1 MKALILAAGKGTRMR
16 ELTESLPKPMVQV
29 KGVPILERIITGMRD
44 EAGIKEFF
52 LIVGYKKEI
61 VQEHFGDG
69 SKLGVSITY
78 GEQVVQ
84 DGTGKAPEIAQEWI
98 GSDRF
103 LMSYGDILIDA
114 PDYAFLT
121 SEFTAPAD
129 GVIALKAGEDLKKG
143 GAVVLD
149 DNDWMLQLIEKTDN
163 PPPNAYYNAGIYLLS
178 PRIFEHTATLEKSA
192 RGEYEFTDALT
203 GLVESGGKLK
213 GVQLRQS
220 WVDVRDPE
228 VLAELNKE

>member
-29 KGVPILERIITGMRD
+29 KGVPILERIITGLRD
-44 EAGIKEFF
+44 AAGITEFF
-52 LIVGYKKEI
+52 LIVGYKKAI
-61 VQEHFGDG
+61 VMEHFGDG
-69 SKLGVSITY
+69 SRLGVAVTY

-84 DGTGKAPEIAQEWI
+84 DGTGKAPEIAKEWI
-98 GSDRF
+98 GADRF

-114 PDYAFLT
+114 PDYAFLA
-121 SEFTAPAD
+121 SEFTGAAD

-143 GAVVLD
+143 GAVVL
-149 DNDWMLQLIEKTDN
+149 NDEGWMKELIEKTDN

-178 PRIFEHTATLEKSA
+178 PEIFRHTAALEKSA

-203 GLVESGGKLK
+203 GMVAAGGKLK

-228 VLAELNKE
+228 VLAKLNES

>member
-69 SKLGVSITY
+69 TKLGVSITY

-84 DGTGKAPEIAQEWI
+84 DGTGKAPEIAKDWI
-98 GSDRF
+98 GPDRF

-114 PDYAFLT
+114 PDYAYLA
-121 SEFTAPAD
+121 SEFTDPAD

-143 GAVVLD
+143 GAVVLND
-149 DNDWMLQLIEKTDN
+149 DGWMKQLIEKTDN

-178 PRIFEHTATLEKSA
+178 PRIFAHTATLEKSA

-228 VLAELNKE
+228 VLAELNKK